1 MILTQ
6 VNISCKP
13 KGLCLKGERTAYF
26 TWYIV
31 TPSGSAKFQKES
43 KENGTSVRTH
53 VEIVFAQGLQ
63 G

>member
-1 MILTQ
+1 MILGQ

-31 TPSGSAKFQKES
+31 TAKFQKES